1 MVISFDGIVIHG
13 VAGAVP
19 LNASALEDGSGT
31 KAEKEIAKKF
41 ARKGGVTSRFVSGPN
56 QTSADLCYAAAKA
69 LIEGKGIDTNEI
81 GVVVMVTQTADYRSP
96 ATAAMLQYRLGLSE
110 SCIAFDVD
118 LGCSGFTCGMGIAG
132 SILSNSDCRYALLLC
147 GETPAREKD
156 PRYTRLTSN
165 ADKMLFGDAGTA
177 TLLEKCERDAAHMRV
192 SSMTRGAGYKNII
205 NPYGFYRHPA
215 YPSDDAAENV
225 MDGMEVFNF
234 ATTDATK
241 MILDYLR
248 DMGSRPEDYD
258 CLVLHQANKFI
269 MDRIVKLT
277 GFSPEQSLVSIDRF
291 GNTSSASIPVSL
303 VDRYGKS
310 GENRELRVLACGYG
324 VGLSWSCEEF
334 RVNEADI
341 LPLVQTDEYFED
353 GF

>member
-1 MVISFDGIVIHG
+1 MVINFGGIAVHG
-13 VAGAVP
+13 IAGAVP
-19 LNASALEDGSGT
+19 LNMCVLEDEFST
-31 KAEKEIAKKF
+31 KEEKEALKKF
-41 ARKGGVTSRFVSGPN
+41 TRKAGVVSRFISNPN
-56 QTSADLCYAAAKA
+56 QTSADLCYAAAEA
-69 LIEGKGIDTNEI
+69 LIKGKNIDSNEI
-81 GVVVMVTQTADYRSP
+81 GAVVMVTQTADYKSP
-96 ATAAMLQYRLGLSE
+96 STAAMLQYRLGLSE

-118 LGCSGFTCGMGIAG
+118 LGCSGFTCGLGIAG

-156 PRYTRLTSN
+156 PRYTRLTSS

-177 TLLEKCERDAAHMRV
+177 TLLEKCGTDADQMRV
-192 SSMTRGAGYKNII
+192 SSMTRGSGYKSIM

-215 YPSDDAAENV
+215 YPSDDTAENI

-241 MILDYLR
+241 LILDYMK
-248 DMGSRPEDYD
+248 DVGSRPEDYD

-269 MDRIVKLT
+269 MDRIAKLT
-277 GFSPEQSLVSIDRF
+277 GFSPAQSLVSIDRF

-303 VDRYGKS
+303 VDKYGKS
-310 GENRELRVLACGYG
+310 DGNKELRVLACGYG

-334 RVNEADI
+334 RVNEKDI
-341 LPLVQTDEYFED
+341 LPLVQTDEYFSD

>member
-1 MVISFDGIVIHG
+1 MVINFDSVTVRGI
-13 VAGAVP
+13 AGAVP
-19 LNASALEDGSGT
+19 MNMSAIEDALNTEE
-31 KAEKEIAKKF
+31 EKELARKFAKK
-41 ARKGGVTSRFVSGPN
+41 AGVTSRFISGPN
-56 QTSADLCYAAAKA
+56 QTSADLCFAAAKA
-69 LIEGKGIDTNEI
+69 LIEEKNVEADEI
-81 GVVVMVTQTADYRSP
+81 GAVVMVTQTADYRSP

-147 GETPAREKD
+147 GETSAREKD
-156 PRYTRLTSN
+156 PRYARLISN

-177 TLLEKCERDAAHMRV
+177 TLLERREADAVSMRV
-192 SSMTRGAGYKNII
+192 SSMTRGAGYKSII

-215 YPSDDAAENV
+215 YPSDNTAENV

-234 ATTDATK
+234 ATADATK
-241 MILDYLR
+241 MILDYMR
-248 DMGSRPEDYD
+248 DVGSKPADYD

-310 GENRELRVLACGYG
+310 DGNKELRVLACGYG

-334 RVNEADI
+334 RVHETDI
-341 LPLVQTDEYFED
+341 FPLVQTDEHFED